1 MEAETYQDPA
11 ERGVCGVIVNVHPEA
26 TGAVLQKDST
36 LWFLVFTGPS
46 GAKWDM
52 QLVTPHELSD
62 ALSHG
67 YSDADVVSYIERQL
81 AVRAMR
87 WTTVLVEPTRLPG
100 R

>member
-1 MEAETYQDPA
+1 V
-11 ERGVCGVIVNVHPEA
+11 RVIINVHPEA

-81 AVRAMR
+81 AVSGYAVHDRPRGTDKAA
-87 WTTVLVEPTRLPG
+87 WSLTFLG
-100 R
+100 